1 MEAGAFITIFI
12 TGLSYGLSL
21 CFLSCAP
28 LLTPLLVTNSS
39 TLTASLKIVTFF
51 SLGRVLTYVT
61 ISFLAYFFS
70 QSLKNILN
78 SSQIWHILTG
88 LTVVFLSF
96 KIFYD
101 TLFTQSCASSCKVG
115 TIKNS
120 NYFLLGFLFSFNL
133 CAPNLA
139 LIAFSANSP
148 SPILALIYGL
158 LFGIGAVLF
167 TLLFYGFFLSPII
180 KELLL
185 QFTRFKKSIQIASA
199 LLLFITGLFI
209 LTGSIKL

>member
-28 LLTPLLVTNSS
+28 LLTPILVINSS
-39 TLTASLKIVTFF
+39 TITTSLKIVTFF

-61 ISFLAYFFS
+61 ISFLAFFFS
-70 QSLKNILN
+70 QSLKNLLN
-78 SSQIWHILTG
+78 SNQIWQILTG

-101 TLFTQSCASSCKVG
+101 ILFSRNCASSCKVR
-115 TIKNS
+115 TVKNS

-139 LIAFSANSP
+139 LIAFSANSS

-167 TLLFYGFFLSPII
+167 TLLFYGLFLSPII

-185 QFTRFKKSIQIASA
+185 QFARYKKSIQIASA
-199 LLLFITGLFI
+199 LLLFTTGLFI
-209 LTGSIKL
+209 LTGNIKL